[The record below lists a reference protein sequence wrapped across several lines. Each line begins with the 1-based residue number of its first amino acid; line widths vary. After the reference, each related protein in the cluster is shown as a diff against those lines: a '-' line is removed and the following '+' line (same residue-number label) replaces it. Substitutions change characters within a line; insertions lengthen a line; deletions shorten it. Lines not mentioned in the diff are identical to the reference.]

1 MKKIKNLSATMGKYT
16 NEANEEKN
24 RYVNCGSLFERDDGS
39 LVVKLDSIPVGE
51 EFTGWINCYDVDSNR
66 SNGGGGYPDYK
77 PIHHESVARQEL
89 AKDDQIPY

>member
-1 MKKIKNLSATMGKYT
+1 MKKIKNLSATMGKYP

-66 SNGGGGYPDYK
+66 SNGGGGAP
-77 PIHHESVARQEL
+77 HHESVARQEL
-89 AKDDQIPY
+89 ARDDQIPY